1 MLRTVSQ
8 DLRHSARVLRN
19 NPGFTVI
26 AVITLA
32 LGIGANTAIFSTVD
46 NLLVRPL
53 PVPHP
58 EELVRIYNGS
68 VAGSPVSSNI
78 SLPNYLDYRD
88 GSTSFVGIAAY
99 IDRLP
104 VNVSAGKFG
113 TERAD
118 SGMVSANYFTVLGT
132 KAEIGRTLLPADDG
146 PGAAPVV
153 MLSREFWRKHFST
166 ASIVGTQVLVDG
178 QPFTVVGVTPAGFG
192 GVSFEN
198 FPEIWLPLSY
208 AVKIDPLLKTQI
220 PLKKQSFTAFRAI
233 ARLRHGVSRE
243 KAQAQLDVLARQLGA
258 GKIVASEGSDFRR
271 PWPVLVNATEAAR
284 QDYAHLSF
292 LLFGIVG
299 MVLLIACADVS
310 GLMLARAESRQKE
323 SAIRLALGATRA
335 RIISLHLTE
344 GLIVALLGALVGIG
358 LAFASIRL
366 LVLSSPESLP
376 LPVERV
382 DSLLD
387 IRVLGFAAAIA
398 VLAGL
403 ITAILPAIK
412 YSGLS
417 VVEAMR
423 GDVDRSSALS
433 RHLSGQSTIVMLQ
446 IAASVLLLVGA
457 GMMMRTLW
465 HASHIPLGFDPEH
478 SAGASTDLVRQGYD
492 KNAAANKLD
501 PLLDSLRAQPG
512 VLSGALGPL
521 PLTGFMQ
528 TVIKVEGHES
538 AEKDWVY
545 LTRVS
550 PGYFSTLDIPILT
563 GRDFGRLDNT
573 TAPGV
578 AVINA
583 TMAQKYWAH
592 KSPLAKHLEQV
603 GPHGQSFEIVG
614 VVGDTPGYDLLEPPK
629 PTVYLSLAQTYLMF
643 PWQPDA
649 SLVARTSGDPKL
661 LFSAIHAAVANVDP
675 NLPVFHERTFEQQIA
690 TGLSEQ
696 KFLARML
703 LLFASVA
710 VLLAGA
716 GLFGLIS
723 YSTTREVHDI
733 GVRLALGATRQR
745 ILWMVLKKA
754 LTLSSC
760 GLALGFMAA
769 LWFNRLIVSQLFGV
783 SRTDPLTFTGVA
795 AFMIIITL
803 AAAYI
808 PARKAT
814 RVDPMVA
821 LRAE

>member
-1 MLRTVSQ
+1 MVSQ
-8 DLRHSARVLRN
+8 DLRHSARVLRK
-19 NPGFTVI
+19 NPGFTFI

-32 LGIGANTAIFSTVD
+32 LGIGANSALFSMVD
-46 NLLVRPL
+46 NLLLRPL

-68 VAGSPVSSNI
+68 VPGTPVAGNI
-78 SLPNYLDYRD
+78 SLLNYLDYRD
-88 GSTSFVGIAAY
+88 GSTSFVGMAAY

-113 TERAD
+113 TERVD
-118 SGMVSANYFTVLGT
+118 SGMVTANYFKLLAT
-132 KAEIGRTLLPADDG
+132 KAEIGRTLLPSDDD
-146 PGAAPVV
+146 PGAAPVI
-153 MLSREFWRKHFST
+153 MLSHDFWRRNCPD
-166 ASIVGTQVLVDG
+166 ASILGTQVLVDG

-198 FPEIWLPLSY
+198 FPEIWLPMSY
-208 AVKIDPLLKTQI
+208 AVKIDPLLKSQI
-220 PLKKQSFTAFRAI
+220 PLNKQSFTAFRAI
-233 ARLRHGVSRE
+233 ARLRSGISLE
-243 KAQAQLDVLARQLGA
+243 KAQAQVDVLARQLGA
-258 GKIVASEGSDFRR
+258 GKLVVSEGPDFRR

-284 QDYAHLSF
+284 HDYAHLSF
-292 LLFGIVG
+292 LLLGIVG
-299 MVLLIACADVS
+299 IVLLIACADVS

-323 SAIRLALGATRA
+323 SAIRLALGGTRS
-335 RIISLHLTE
+335 RIISLHLAE
-344 GLIVALLGALVGIG
+344 GLIIALVGALVGTG
-358 LAFASIRL
+358 LAIAGIRL
-366 LVLSSPESLP
+366 LVLASPESLP

-387 IRVLGFAAAIA
+387 LRVLVFSAVIA
-398 VLAGL
+398 VLAGV
-403 ITAILPAIK
+403 ITSILPALK
-412 YSGLS
+412 YSRLS
-417 VVEAMR
+417 VVEVMR
-423 GDVDRSSALS
+423 GDVNRPAALS
-433 RHLSGQSTIVMLQ
+433 RHLSGQSTIVVLQ

-465 HASHIPLGFDPEH
+465 HASQIPLGFEPEH
-478 SAGASTDLVRQGYD
+478 GAGASTDLVRQGFD

-528 TVIKVEGHES
+528 TVLKVEGHES
-538 AEKDWVY
+538 AENDWVD

-550 PGYFSTLDIPILT
+550 SGYFSTLGIPIFS
-563 GRDFGRLDNT
+563 GRDFRRSDNA

-583 TMAQKYWAH
+583 TLAQKYWPH
-592 KSPLAKHLEQV
+592 ESPLGKHLEHV
-603 GPHGQSFEIVG
+603 GPHNQSFDIVA
-614 VVGDTPGYDLLEPPK
+614 VAGDTPGYDLLESPK
-629 PTVYLSLAQTYLMF
+629 PTVYLCLAQTYLSF

-661 LFSAIHAAVANVDP
+661 LFSAIHAAVTNVDP
-675 NLPVFHERTFEQQIA
+675 ALPVFHERTFEQQGE
-690 TGLSEQ
+690 TGLGEK

-703 LLFASVA
+703 LLFAAVA

-716 GLFGLIS
+716 GLFGVIS
-723 YSTTREVHDI
+723 YNTARAVHDI
-733 GVRLALGATRQR
+733 GVRLSLGATRPR

-754 LTLSSC
+754 FALSSC
-760 GLALGFMAA
+760 GLALGCIAA
-769 LWFNRLIVSQLFGV
+769 LWFNRLISSQLFGV
-783 SRTDPLTFTGVA
+783 NRTDPLTFAGVA

-803 AAAYI
+803 SASYV
-808 PARKAT
+808 PARRAT
-814 RVDPMVA
+814 RVDPLVA